1 MLASLR
7 NLARVADLRNKILFT
22 ILVIA
27 IYQLGISIPI
37 PGIDFTALH
46 SISRSSSSGGIL
58 GYLSLFAGTGL
69 SHAAVLGLGIMPYIT
84 SSIIIQLL
92 TGVIPKFM
100 QWREQG
106 AVGQRKLT
114 QATRYLTVSLAVMQ
128 SAGLVFLFHSGDIF
142 ATPTPIIDNK
152 NFNAP
157 HILFM
162 ILVLTAGTAFVM
174 WLGEN
179 ITQRGIGNGMSILI
193 FSNVISAIPIYGE
206 FIKEDKG
213 WPFLILIIVV
223 CIGLLTAIVFMEQG
237 QRRIP
242 VTFAKRLQGRRVY
255 QGQST
260 YIPMK
265 VNSAGVIPIIFAN
278 SLLYIPILISNVVP
292 WAGFRTWV
300 QSNLAGGT
308 DGVYLVAYGFL
319 IVVFTFFYVH
329 VTFDPFQQA
338 EQIQKQGGYIP
349 GFRPGKPTERYLSR
363 ILNRLTLPSSL
374 FLATVAL
381 LPSVILRSVHITQI
395 PFFGTTL
402 LISVGVALET
412 MKQIDSQLMMRNY
425 EGFLQ

>member
-1 MLASLR
+1 MFASLR
-7 NLARVADLRNKILFT
+7 NLVRVADLRNKILFT

-27 IYQLGISIPI
+27 IYQLGISVPI
-37 PGIDFTALH
+37 PGIHFSALRG
-46 SISRSSSSGGIL
+46 ISSSARSGGIL

-69 SHAAVLGLGIMPYIT
+69 SRAAVLGLGIMPYIT

-142 ATPTPIIDNK
+142 STPTSIIED
-152 NFNAP
+152 
-157 HILFM
+157 ILFM

-213 WPFLILIIVV
+213 WPFLGAIIVV
-223 CIGLLTAIVFMEQG
+223 CILLLVAIVFMEQG

-265 VNSAGVIPIIFAN
+265 VNAAGVIPIIFAN
-278 SLLYIPILISNVVP
+278 SLLYIPILLSNVLP
-292 WAGFRTWV
+292 SSGFRSWV
-300 QSNLAGGT
+300 QTNLGGGT
-308 DGVYLVAYGFL
+308 DSAYLILYGFL
-319 IVVFTFFYVH
+319 IVIFTFFYVH
-329 VTFDPFQQA
+329 VTFDPYQQA
-338 EQIQKQGGYIP
+338 DQIQKQGGYIP

-363 ILNRLTLPSSL
+363 ILNRLTLPGSL
-374 FLATVAL
+374 FLASVAL
-381 LPSVILRSVHITQI
+381 LPSVILASVHITQI